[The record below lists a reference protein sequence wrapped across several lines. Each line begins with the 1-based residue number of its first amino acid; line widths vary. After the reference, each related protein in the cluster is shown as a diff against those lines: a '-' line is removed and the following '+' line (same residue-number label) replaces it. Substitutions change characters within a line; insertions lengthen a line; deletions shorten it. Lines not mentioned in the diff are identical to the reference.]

1 MDDLSKLLEG
11 SLKEIRQAK
20 DKPELEALRIKYLG
34 RSKGILQRIT
44 KEIPSLPVG
53 QRAGIGT
60 KIRRTREKIEGALET
75 AKPSFETAKS
85 GATIDITAPGTKIE
99 TGSLHPLTKVIDEI
113 KEIFHYLG
121 FTWIDGPEAES
132 DVYNF
137 QKLNMPPEHP
147 ARDVQQTY
155 YIDND
160 TLLRTHTS
168 SMQVRYMENHKPPI
182 RVLFPGRCYRRDMPD
197 STHLPSF
204 YQVEGL
210 LIDTQTSLT
219 ELLGSLEFFAKQ
231 FFGAKTKTRV
241 YGHYFPYTE
250 PSIEIE
256 VYYPKRGW
264 LEILGAGM
272 VHPSVLRNGGIN
284 PDKYQG
290 WAFGMGPDRL
300 AMLKYGISDIRIL
313 YDNDLRFLNQF

>member
-1 MDDLSKLLEG
+1 MNDLSKLLKV
-11 SLKEIRQAK
+11 SLEEIRQAK
-20 DKPELEALRIKYLG
+20 DKSELEALRIKYLG
-34 RSKGILQRIT
+34 RSRGILQKIT
-44 KEIPSLPVG
+44 KEIPSLPVE
-53 QRAGIGT
+53 QRTGIGT
-60 KIRRTREKIEGALET
+60 KIRKTREKIESALAD
-75 AKPSFETAKS
+75 AKPSFEIAKPEAS
-85 GATIDITAPGTKIE
+85 VDITTPGTKIE

-155 YIDND
+155 YIDKD

-168 SMQVRYMENHKPPI
+168 SMQVRYMETHKPPI
-182 RVLFPGRCYRRDMPD
+182 RVLFPGRCYRLDMPD
-197 STHLPSF
+197 STHRPSF

-210 LIDTQTSLT
+210 LVDTQTSLT

-231 FFGAKTKTRV
+231 FFGVKTRTRV

-272 VHPSVLRNGGIN
+272 VHPNVLRNGGIN
-284 PDKYQG
+284 PDKYRG